1 MENLA
6 LIALAE
12 QLKPALDGFLIRRVV
27 QHQPHGFLFH
37 GRSSKLPALKILM
50 NAPFP
55 ALYVSEA
62 KAPVETET
70 SDFLMVLRKH
80 LTSAE
85 LVDFRK
91 PLSERIFEFEFKTVV
106 PSKELA
112 RMTLVIEVIPNAANI
127 ILLDMERRILASFYP
142 ISPQH
147 SIGEFEAYAIPAPG
161 DKISVERV
169 LAEENLDLTESNTA
183 KKLVERVAGLGP
195 VVAAEVLFRQK
206 HSGRPL
212 AEEIRALLSQTSSSS
227 AAWIYSELPLVHITE
242 QNDLRLLEKAIV
254 SPVDLQSL
262 ERTHSKRSFN
272 TVMDAARFYFDE
284 MESRTLLERAKLPLL
299 RELRV
304 ASKRMAE
311 RERKLMQE
319 QRKYGDAESI
329 HKTAQM
335 LTSSGMKMDQRYEK
349 AEVTDY
355 FGDAPTALQIALDPA
370 MTLRENID
378 RMFKL
383 HHKAARGRTIVQR
396 QLDEL
401 RNKKELVN
409 DQIRR
414 LTAIRDWDTWLA
426 VSGRIQKQ
434 RQPTVPASSSVEP
447 VRSGYR
453 SIMVDG
459 REILVG
465 RSSRDNDELT
475 FRTAAP
481 DDFWLHAGDYSGSHV
496 VIRNPSREKEPPENV
511 LTKAAQLAAYFSRAR
526 NASRVE
532 VHYTHRKHVSKP
544 RKAKPGLVRLAEF
557 KSIAVE
563 PRNWLE
569 E

>member
-12 QLKPALDGFLIRRVV
+12 QLKPALEGFLIRRVV

-37 GRSSKLPALKILM
+37 GRSSRLPALKILM

-55 ALYVSEA
+55 AVYVSEA
-62 KAPVETET
+62 KPPLETEN

-85 LVDFRK
+85 LIEFRK
-91 PLSERIFEFEFKTVV
+91 PLSERIFEFDFKTVV

-112 RMTLVIEVIPNAANI
+112 RMTLVVELIPNAANM
-127 ILLDMERRILASFYP
+127 ILLDMERRILASFNP
-142 ISPQH
+142 ITPQH
-147 SIGEFEAYAIPAPG
+147 SIGEFETYGIPAPG
-161 DKISVERV
+161 NKISMERIIM
-169 LAEENLDLTESNTA
+169 EESIDLPETDDA
-183 KKLVERVAGLGP
+183 KQLVERVGGLGP
-195 VVAAEVLFRQK
+195 FIAAEVLFRQK
-206 HSGRPL
+206 KTGKSL
-212 AEEIRALLSQTSSSS
+212 AGEIQAIYSQTSTSSS
-227 AAWIYSELPLVHITE
+227 AWIYSELPLTHISE
-242 QNDLRLLEKAIV
+242 QNNLRLLEKAIV
-254 SPVDLQSL
+254 SPVELLSL
-262 ERTHSKRSFN
+262 DHTHSRRSFN
-272 TVMDAARFYFDE
+272 TVMEAARFYFDE
-284 MESRTLLERAKLPLL
+284 IESRTLLERAKLPIL

-304 ASKRMAE
+304 ATKRLSE
-311 RERKLMQE
+311 RERKLLLE
-319 QRKYGDAESI
+319 QRKYGEAESI
-329 HKTAQM
+329 QKTAQM

-355 FGDAPTALQIALDPA
+355 FGDQPASLQIDLDSSI
-370 MTLRENID
+370 TLRENID

-383 HHKAARGRTIVQR
+383 HHKAGRGRSIVQR
-396 QLDEL
+396 QLEGV
-401 RNKKELVN
+401 RNRKQLISE
-409 DQIRR
+409 QTRR

-426 VSGRIQKQ
+426 VADRIQKQ
-434 RQPTVPASSSVEP
+434 KGLPAPAGKP
-447 VRSGYR
+447 VQTTKSTGRALV
-453 SIMVDG
+453 IDG
-459 REILVG
+459 CEILVG
-465 RSSRDNDELT
+465 RNSRENDELT
-475 FRTAAP
+475 FHTAAP

-496 VIRNPSREKEPPENV
+496 VIRNPSRDKEPTENV

-532 VHYTHRKHVSKP
+532 VHYTRRKHVSKP
-544 RKAKPGLVRLAEF
+544 RKGKPGLVRLAEF